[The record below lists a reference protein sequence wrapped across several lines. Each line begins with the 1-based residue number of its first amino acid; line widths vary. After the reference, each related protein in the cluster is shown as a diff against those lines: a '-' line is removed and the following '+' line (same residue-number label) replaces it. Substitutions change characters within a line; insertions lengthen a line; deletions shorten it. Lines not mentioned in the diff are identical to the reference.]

1 MDSEL
6 SAPPGKARRRRGQ
19 CAATHAPDNSARPA
33 HRDGYKRP
41 VPEGHT
47 IHRLAGRHRELF
59 AGRAVTVSS
68 PQGRFADG
76 ARRVD
81 GRVLL
86 DTSAH
91 GKHLL
96 HHYEGDVTLH
106 VHLGLY
112 GKFTDGEGDAPPPVG
127 EVRLR
132 MANPAHW
139 LDLRGPTA
147 CELLDPLQVEALHAR
162 LGPDPLAEEDD
173 GGVGAFTAIKR
184 SDRPLMALLMDQSV
198 VAGAG
203 LIYVT
208 EALFRAGL
216 RPTVPGRRLTRR
228 RWDAIWQDL
237 RVLMRSGVADGR
249 IDTVRD
255 LHTPEAMGRAPR
267 VDRHGGEVY
276 VYRRAGLPCL
286 VCGTPVRTAELSA
299 RNAYWC
305 PVCQATR

>member
-1 MDSEL
+1 
-6 SAPPGKARRRRGQ
+6 
-19 CAATHAPDNSARPA
+19 
-33 HRDGYKRP
+33 
-41 VPEGHT
+41 
-47 IHRLAGRHRELF
+47 
-59 AGRAVTVSS
+59 VTVSS

-112 GKFTDGEGDAPPPVG
+112 GKFTDGDGDAPPPVG

-132 MANPAHW
+132 MAGGGHW
-139 LDLRGPTA
+139 LDLRGPAA
-147 CELLDPLQVEALHAR
+147 CELLDPPQVDALHAR
-162 LGPDPLAEEDD
+162 LGPDPLSDTDD
-173 GGVGAFTAIKR
+173 GGLAAYTTIKK
-184 SDRPLMALLMDQSV
+184 SERPLMALLMDQSV

-208 EALFRAGL
+208 ESLFRAGL

-228 RWDAIWQDL
+228 RWDGIWQDL

-249 IDTVRD
+249 IDTVHS
-255 LHTPEAMGRAPR
+255 LHLPEAMGRAPR

-286 VCGTPVRTAELSA
+286 ICDTLVRTAELNA

-305 PVCQATR
+305 PKCQATR